1 MQKAKH
7 FIVAG
12 ALVLLVTLVTDIFL
26 RAEYV
31 LPVQA
36 SLQAGPIDW
45 LFDLQFK
52 IISFL
57 FALITVPLL
66 YSLVVFRRRAGDTE
80 DGEHI
85 EGNTNLE
92 IAWTVV
98 PLFVVVAVAY
108 IGAGNLAEIR
118 RVDPQAMRV
127 RVVGFQWDWRFE
139 YPDSGVVSNELYLPV
154 NKQVLLAM
162 ESPDV
167 LHSFWVPEFRLKQ
180 DLVPGRVTEYRV
192 TPNRE
197 GQYKVRCAE
206 LCGVSHAYME
216 RPVIVVSQEEFDA
229 WIAQKQAEAA
239 AITDPVELGKKLVA
253 QNGCAA
259 CHSIDGTAGIGPTWK
274 GLFGSQVSLADGSSV
289 LGDEA
294 YITESIK
301 NPNAKIHAGF
311 QPNAMPQYSFTD
323 AQIANI
329 VEYIKTLK

>member
-1 MQKAKH
+1 MQKLKH
-7 FIVAG
+7 FLIAG
-12 ALVLLVTLVTDIFL
+12 ALVLVVTIVTDLFL
-26 RAEYV
+26 RAEYL

-36 SLQAGPIDW
+36 SLQSVPIDW
-45 LFDLQFK
+45 LFDLQFR

-57 FALITVPLL
+57 FALITVPLI

-98 PLFVVVAVAY
+98 PLVVVVAIAY

-127 RVVGFQWDWRFE
+127 RVIGFQWDWRFE

-192 TPNRE
+192 TPTLE
-197 GQYKVRCAE
+197 GQFKVRCAE
-206 LCGVSHAYME
+206 LCGVAHATME
-216 RPVIVVSQEEFDA
+216 RPVIVVSQEAFDA
-229 WIAQKQAEAA
+229 WIAQKQAESA
-239 AITDPVELGKKLVA
+239 AITDPVELGKRLVA
-253 QNGCAA
+253 QNGCVA
-259 CHSIDGTAGIGPTWK
+259 CHSIDGSAGIGPTWK
-274 GLFGSQVSLADGSSV
+274 GLFGSQVPLADGSSAP
-289 LGDEA
+289 GDED
-294 YITESIK
+294 YIAESIK
-301 NPNAKIHAGF
+301 NPNARIHAGF

-323 AQIANI
+323 VQIANI
-329 VEYIKTLK
+329 VEYIKTLR